1 MERSE
6 DRRVYKLVGSTY
18 VAVKSTT
25 TSFPALPLIISSK
38 AALVGTNSGIFG
50 ECACLYLFG
59 VNEFVV
65 CHDECHS
72 CDDEGNKKLLSWIV
86 LKDSFSLENSHA
98 APPCLF

>member
-1 MERSE
+1 MVAEMERSE

-65 CHDECHS
+65 AATTSAEPQ
-72 CDDEGNKKLLSWIV
+72 LLM
-86 LKDSFSLENSHA
+86 N
-98 APPCLF
+98 